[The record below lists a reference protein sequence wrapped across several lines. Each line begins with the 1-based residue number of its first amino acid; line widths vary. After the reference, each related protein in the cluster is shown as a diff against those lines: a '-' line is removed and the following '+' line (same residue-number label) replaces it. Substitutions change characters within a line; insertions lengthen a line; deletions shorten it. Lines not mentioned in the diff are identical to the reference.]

1 MHDTTRLPLAIEYG
15 DGQAAEQ
22 LLPLIYD
29 ELHRLAAELMARE
42 RPGQTLQATALVNE
56 AYLRLVEPSRTQN
69 WNGRAHFFAA
79 AAEAMRRILVENAR
93 WRRARKHG
101 GGWHRVPLDRLQ
113 VPGHEPQG
121 KRAEDIFAVDEALER
136 FAAEDPVKAELVKLR
151 YFVGL
156 SVKEAAGVLGISRI
170 TAERYWSYARV
181 WLYAELTRD
190 DSAAG
195 VPETQPYSSNA
206 RHHRG
211 ERKRDVIECGE
222 KKGRY

>member
-1 MHDTTRLPLAIEYG
+1 MQDTKRPLLAIEYG

-29 ELHRLAAELMARE
+29 ELHRLAAELVARE
-42 RPGQTLQATALVNE
+42 RPGQTLQATALVHE

-93 WRRARKHG
+93 QRRAGKHG
-101 GGWHRVPLDRLQ
+101 GGWHRVPLDDVRVAARQHDGNPADEIL
-113 VPGHEPQG
+113 
-121 KRAEDIFAVDEALER
+121 AVDEALER
-136 FAAEDPVKAELVKLR
+136 FAAEEPVKAELVKLR
-151 YFVGL
+151 YFAGL

-170 TAERYWSYARV
+170 TAERYWLYARV

-195 VPETQPYSSNA
+195 VTET
-206 RHHRG
+206 
-211 ERKRDVIECGE
+211 
-222 KKGRY
+222 

>member
-1 MHDTTRLPLAIEYG
+1 MHDTTRLLSAIEQG
-15 DGQAAEQ
+15 DGQAAKQ

-29 ELHRLAAELMARE
+29 ELHRLAAELVARE
-42 RPGQTLQATALVNE
+42 RPGQTLEATALVNE
-56 AYLRLVEPSRTQN
+56 AYLRLVEPTQTQH
-69 WNGRAHFFAA
+69 WHGRADFFGA

-113 VPGHEPQG
+113 VPEHEPQG

-156 SVKEAAGVLGISRI
+156 SIKEAAGVLGISRI

-195 VPETQPYSSNA
+195 VSERHPSS
-206 RHHRG
+206 
-211 ERKRDVIECGE
+211 
-222 KKGRY
+222 

>member
-1 MHDTTRLPLAIEYG
+1 MHNAKRLLSAIENG

-29 ELHRLAAELMARE
+29 ELHRLAAELVARE

-56 AYLRLVEPSRTQN
+56 AYIRLVEPSRTQN

-79 AAEAMRRILVENAR
+79 AAEAMRRILVEHAR
-93 WRRARKHG
+93 RRRAAKYG
-101 GGWHRVPLDRLQ
+101 GGWHRIPLDDVQ
-113 VPGHEPQG
+113 VADRQHDGNQ
-121 KRAEDIFAVDEALER
+121 ADDVLAVDEALER

-151 YFVGL
+151 YFAGL

-170 TAERYWSYARV
+170 TAERYWRYARV

-195 VPETQPYSSNA
+195 VSETEPYS
-206 RHHRG
+206 
-211 ERKRDVIECGE
+211 
-222 KKGRY
+222 